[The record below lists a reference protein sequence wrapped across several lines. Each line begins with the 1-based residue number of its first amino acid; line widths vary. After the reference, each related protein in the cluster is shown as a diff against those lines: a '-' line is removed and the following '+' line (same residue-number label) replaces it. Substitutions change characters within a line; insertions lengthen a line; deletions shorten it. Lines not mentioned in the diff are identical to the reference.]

1 MTDTVTW
8 QSSSVAAIPCIA
20 GYTNPL
26 RIASSDAWSWSAC
39 KISLA
44 KHRVFV
50 PRAKSLWVRGCH
62 IPADEPEYPRMVR
75 PRIVENTCSR
85 REAATALRRN
95 QNNWR
100 CREGSVKGVLLR
112 TLARALIFAL
122 AGTLS
127 FKLVPNPH
135 PSKNN
140 VLSRLQPHLEA

>member
-50 PRAKSLWVRGCH
+50 PRAKSLRVRGCH
-62 IPADEPEYPRMVR
+62 ITADEPEYPRMVR
-75 PRIVENTCSR
+75 QRIVENTCSR
-85 REAATALRRN
+85 CEAESKQLELSRGVCETGAFT
-95 QNNWR
+95 
-100 CREGSVKGVLLR
+100 GSRSCSSCSL
-112 TLARALIFAL
+112 
-122 AGTLS
+122 TLS
-127 FKLVPNPH
+127 CKLVPHPH
-135 PSKNN
+135 PPKNN
-140 VLSRLQPHLEA
+140 VLSRFQPHLEA